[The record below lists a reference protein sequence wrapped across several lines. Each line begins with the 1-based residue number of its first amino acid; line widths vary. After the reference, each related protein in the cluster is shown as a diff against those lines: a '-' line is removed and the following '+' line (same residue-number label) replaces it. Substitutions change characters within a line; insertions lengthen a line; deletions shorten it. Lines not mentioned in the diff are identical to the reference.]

1 MILPRLHS
9 KTSNFVLVLWLI
21 SIAAVSYL
29 SLKPKVE
36 FPIDFEKSDL
46 VYHGAAYLWL
56 SVLPFLGLRRKKTGL
71 VCALLM
77 FPLGAGLEFAQL
89 AVPGRTFSA
98 MDIGAN
104 ALGVIL
110 GILLYGFSRSRS
122 RSFRPS
128 T

>member
-1 MILPRLHS
+1 MSKFILI
-9 KTSNFVLVLWLI
+9 LWLT

-46 VYHGAAYLWL
+46 VYHGAAYFWL
-56 SVLPFLGLRRKKTGL
+56 SVLPFFGLRRKKTGL
-71 VCALLM
+71 VCGLLM
-77 FPLGAGLEFAQL
+77 LPLGAGLEFAQL
-89 AVPGRTFSA
+89 AVPGRMFSV

-104 ALGVIL
+104 TLGVIL
-110 GILLYGFSRSRS
+110 GILLYSFSRSRS